1 MSEPRSATQP
11 DKLSYLRDT
20 DLFRDL
26 EHEEVEALGKR
37 APMQHVPAGTVFFSP
52 EQAAEVLF
60 ILKEGTVRLYHL
72 SADGKALTT
81 AVLEPGTI
89 FGEMA
94 MLGQR
99 LHQSYAEALSPCLI
113 CLMSR
118 EDVKGLLLSNPRI
131 ATRLAEILGQRLILA
146 ERRLSDF
153 VFKNLPERL
162 ASLLLQLGRP
172 PGARLLRPAS
182 GPPEVRFTHE
192 ALAEM
197 AGTYRETATKIL
209 NELRAQGLIDLRRGC
224 VVLVDEPG
232 LRALSERAHGAT
244 AAQRSAAARW
254 RYPRSRG
261 PSTP

>member
-1 MSEPRSATQP
+1 MSDRQP
-11 DKLSYLRDT
+11 EGLPNKVSYLRDV
-20 DLFRDL
+20 DILRDL
-26 EHEEVEALGKR
+26 DPAEVEEMGKR
-37 APMQHVPAGTVFFSP
+37 APMQRVATGTVFYSP

-60 ILKEGTVRLYHL
+60 MLKEGQVRLYQL

-81 AVLEPGTI
+81 AVLEAGTF

-94 MLGQR
+94 LLGQQ

-118 EDVKGLLLSNPRI
+118 EDVKSMLLGDPRI
-131 ATRLAEILGQRLILA
+131 AARIAETLGQRLISA

-153 VFKNLPERL
+153 AFKNLPQRL
-162 ASLLLQLGRP
+162 AGLLLQLARP
-172 PGARLLRPAS
+172 PKARPFRPG

-209 NELRAQGLIDLRRGC
+209 GEFRAQGLIDLKRGR
-224 VVLVDEPG
+224 VLIVDAAG
-232 LRALSERAHGAT
+232 LRALSE
-244 AAQRSAAARW
+244 AAA
-254 RYPRSRG
+254 
-261 PSTP
+261 